1 MSLIRTL
8 NDQLEVAGHSEAT
21 DRELK
26 LLRRTDEWADLRAGY
41 PDPDTAIRDCADL
54 VRSWRRAGAY
64 LPTEGDDTPR
74 VRARSLALY
83 SMASEEP
90 EVLAFRGDV
99 LGGRVLPLTSVR
111 EWVEPRQPARTQ
123 RRDLPDLRLPV
134 DELRVVQVKPGT
146 VLGRLRDLAVYLS
159 STYRWAEDQA
169 VAFVLCDV
177 VPAVSG
183 VWVTET
189 RSSTGDRITLDVDPS
204 VPPDV
209 VRARYAEAQR
219 ELTGKRHRA
228 PNPESLDV
236 LSEWVLRGEPEFR
249 EMAHRWSRERGVE
262 RDRNWCGTTIARAW
276 RAVTG
281 SPLVRSAE

>member
-1 MSLIRTL
+1 MSLVKSL
-8 NDQLEVAGHSEAT
+8 NDQLEVVGQQGAT
-21 DRELK
+21 SRELRR
-26 LLRRTDEWADLRAGY
+26 LRQTEEWADLRRGY
-41 PDPDTAIRDCADL
+41 PDPDTAARDCADL

-64 LPTEGDDTPR
+64 LPPEGDDSSR

-90 EVLAFRGDV
+90 EVLAFRSDI
-99 LGGRVLPLTSVR
+99 LGGQVLPFASVR
-111 EWVEPRQPARTQ
+111 GWVIDRLTPADTWRG
-123 RRDLPDLRLPV
+123 LPDLLLPI
-134 DELRVVQVKPGT
+134 DDLRRVGVEPDSN
-146 VLGRLRDLAVYLS
+146 LARLRDLSGYLS
-159 STYRWAEDQA
+159 ATYGWAGDQA

-183 VWVTET
+183 VRVTET
-189 RSSTGDRITLDVDPS
+189 GSSMGYRITLEVDPS

-219 ELTGKRHRA
+219 ELTGKRYRA

-249 EMAHRWSRERGVE
+249 EMAHRWSQERGVK

-281 SPLVRSAE
+281 SRLVRSAE